1 MAKSSTRRV
10 NIYIN
15 NKEVKAPSYFEFFV
29 SSPPPKPLPMNRCR
43 PYRFV
48 HPLRGCVNTR
58 GNAIG
63 YRYASPN
70 GDEWRNQHLGARHV
84 SATTPPRWEDYRHT
98 VFTAPPPQ
106 CADATT
112 TLHSPFSI
120 LNSSFSHTFSAKER
134 DTETGLSYFG
144 SRYYSSDLS
153 IWLSVDPM
161 SGKYPHQSNYVYC
174 SNNPIKIVDP
184 DGDDEWEV
192 NEITGRI
199 KHYSNDRPDKLFV
212 TTADGQRK
220 DDISPLDV
228 DRTIMGQILSDE
240 TQTAFTA
247 MNKREEFNK
256 MFDYLAD
263 NTFVEWS
270 HIGVSYYIE
279 DKYGG
284 TTNTFDMLF
293 TRHQFTSCNLR
304 GNLENFVGSGVLD
317 FHKHSHPNK
326 YLGLNPYYKAVY
338 TMTSH
343 IPSRNDLANK
353 NSYPF
358 QGIPFKSYFL
368 LRNGKRNI
376 IY

>member
-1 MAKSSTRRV
+1 MPTTRT
-10 NIYIN
+10 Y
-15 NKEVKAPSYFEFFV
+15 S
-29 SSPPPKPLPMNRCR
+29 PLPPMIPAGDIFCANPRVLQEPDSCPHTYGVRVCSCAAFATEPCR
-43 PYRFV
+43 PTACISAAPFRHTPCRFRPRRTATV
-48 HPLRGCVNTR
+48 
-58 GNAIG
+58 
-63 YRYASPN
+63 
-70 GDEWRNQHLGARHV
+70 WRNLQQH
-84 SATTPPRWEDYRHT
+84 
-98 VFTAPPPQ
+98 PQ
-106 CADATT
+106 CTDATT
-112 TLHSPFSI
+112 TLQSPLSTLHS
-120 LNSSFSHTFSAKER
+120 SHTFSAKER
-134 DTETGLSYFG
+134 DSETGLSYFG
-144 SRYYSSDLS
+144 ARYYSSDLS

-174 SNNPIKIVDP
+174 SNNPIKNVDP

-279 DKYGG
+279 DKNGG

-343 IPSRNDLANK
+343 IPSRNDLENK

>member
-1 MAKSSTRRV
+1 MPATCT
-10 NIYIN
+10 Y
-15 NKEVKAPSYFEFFV
+15 
-29 SSPPPKPLPMNRCR
+29 SPPLPKIPAGDIFRTDPRGLPVPDPCPHTYGVRVGPCRASATEPCR
-43 PYRFV
+43 PTACTGEGSFAVVGIAHRPFRHTHS
-48 HPLRGCVNTR
+48 HPRPRPTTTV
-58 GNAIG
+58 
-63 YRYASPN
+63 
-70 GDEWRNQHLGARHV
+70 WRNLQQH
-84 SATTPPRWEDYRHT
+84 
-98 VFTAPPPQ
+98 PQ
-106 CADATT
+106 CAATTT
-112 TLHSPFSI
+112 TLHSQFSI
-120 LNSSFSHTFSAKER
+120 LNSSFTHTFSTKER
-134 DTETGLSYFG
+134 DTETGLSHFG

-293 TRHQFTSCNLR
+293 TIHQFTSCNLR